1 MLQPMFSA
9 GTWPILGCILGAY
22 LLGSLN
28 LSALMARIYGIGDL
42 RSQGS
47 GNAGAT
53 NLLRTAGWTVALPVL
68 LAEFFKGYFVIWMA
82 RFMGLGELAPAMAF
96 PYIFGNLYPVFHRFK
111 GGKGVAA
118 MTGTCLAID
127 PLVMLLGG
135 SVFLIVFKF
144 GKIVSLGSLSMIL
157 SYPIWLLMLGGT
169 ETELMTFSGMM
180 VLTPITHRANIVR
193 LVRGEE
199 PRLGRGVK
207 EQK

>member
-1 MLQPMFSA
+1 M
-9 GTWPILGCILGAY
+9 
-22 LLGSLN
+22 
-28 LSALMARIYGIGDL
+28 MARIYGIEDIRG
-42 RSQGS
+42 QGS

-82 RFMGLGELAPAMAF
+82 RTMGLGALAPTIAF
-96 PYIFGNLYPVFHRFK
+96 PYVLGNLYPVFHRFK

-135 SVFLIVFKF
+135 SVFLVVFRF

-157 SYPIWLLMLGGT
+157 SYPVWLLMLGGT
-169 ETELMTFSGMM
+169 ETEFMTFSVMT
-180 VLTPITHRANIVR
+180 VLTPITHRANIIR
-193 LVRGEE
+193 LIRGEE

-207 EQK
+207 ERK